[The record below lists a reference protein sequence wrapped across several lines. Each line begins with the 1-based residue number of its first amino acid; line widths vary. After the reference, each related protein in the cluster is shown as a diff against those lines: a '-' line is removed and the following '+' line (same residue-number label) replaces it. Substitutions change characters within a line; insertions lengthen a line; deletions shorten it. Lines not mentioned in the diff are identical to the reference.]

1 LRRALQPGSLQEVE
15 EIMESQ
21 KYCVYNQ
28 TRESFL
34 SLEVTVADV
43 RMGEL
48 RELIERLSVRPDSGL
63 WMMPY
68 RGIPSARGLSPID
81 LVYLDSDYC
90 VIQEVESFP
99 TSTVEPLKEEAASAL
114 VLPAHTIYSSQTQPG
129 DQLVICVAGEME
141 RRLERLSSSFVSTPN
156 VLSTVASEK
165 KQPAS
170 NSSTHT
176 SLPTRATQIQSL
188 FQGTDE
194 MNNLEPKAGRPNSLK
209 TWLQNWLSSDRRRA
223 RRHPLPGLV
232 AYYWTGSAPK
242 AYQIADVSSSGFYVL
257 TEERWF
263 PGTMVLMTLQRTDGA
278 GKNLDDS
285 IAVQSR
291 VVRWGNDGLGLAFVP
306 SRAVD
311 PRNGEALRENGADKK
326 TLDRFLERLKEPA
339 EELRAHG

>member
-1 LRRALQPGSLQEVE
+1 
-15 EIMESQ
+15 MDSQ

-34 SLEVTVADV
+34 SLEVTVADA
-43 RMGEL
+43 RAGEL
-48 RELIERLSVRPDSGL
+48 RELIERITFKPDNGL

-156 VLSTVASEK
+156 SSGTASSSK
-165 KQPAS
+165 KQPGIDS
-170 NSSTHT
+170 FIHT
-176 SLPTRATQIQSL
+176 PPPTRAANIHSI
-188 FQGTDE
+188 FRESDE
-194 MNNLEPKAGRPNSLK
+194 ITNLEPKIGRPNSLK
-209 TWLQNWLSSDRRRA
+209 AWLQNWLSSDRRRA
-223 RRHPLPGLV
+223 HRHPLPGLV

-278 GKNLDDS
+278 GRNLDDS

-311 PRNGEALRENGADKK
+311 PKSGEALRENGADKK

-339 EELRAHG
+339 EEIRAHG